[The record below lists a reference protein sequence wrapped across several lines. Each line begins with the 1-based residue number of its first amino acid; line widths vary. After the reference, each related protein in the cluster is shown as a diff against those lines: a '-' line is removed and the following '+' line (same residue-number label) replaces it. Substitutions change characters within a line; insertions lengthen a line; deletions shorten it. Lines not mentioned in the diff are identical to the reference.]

1 MARLD
6 RRVPIFAVMA
16 AVCFLLIP
24 VAESGL
30 RYVPFWLGCAYAVLS
45 VLFLVDWLVARRR

>member
-16 AVCFLLIP
+16 VVCFLLIP